1 MFSSQ
6 STKYDESRCDL
17 EWAEMKKKNK
27 PLNARTMGSLIF
39 MAKSDNPVALEKYLL
54 AEQMNIEN
62 WTSHQNL
69 DVESIK
75 KLKVPV
81 FDTEIV
87 KCLYLNTKMSI
98 YNGNMGLV

>member
-1 MFSSQ
+1 
-6 STKYDESRCDL
+6 
-17 EWAEMKKKNK
+17 
-27 PLNARTMGSLIF
+27 MGSLIF

-75 KLKVPV
+75 KLK
-81 FDTEIV
+81 
-87 KCLYLNTKMSI
+87 CLFSI
-98 YNGNMGLV
+98 QK